1 VKRPFVSVSLQ
12 NVIHPFGT
20 LLYHVYNWQRKLKVW
35 LDGSFDDL
43 VARDV
48 EVKTDE
54 FYKYVYSLGFN

>member
-1 VKRPFVSVSLQ
+1 LQ

-20 LLYHVYNWQRKLKVW
+20 LLFLVYNWQRKLKVW

-54 FYKYVYSLGFN
+54 FYKYVSSSDFK

>member
-1 VKRPFVSVSLQ
+1 MYVSLQ

-20 LLYHVYNWQRKLKVW
+20 LLFFVYNWQRKQKVW

-54 FYKYVYSLGFN
+54 FYKYVYSLDFTLL